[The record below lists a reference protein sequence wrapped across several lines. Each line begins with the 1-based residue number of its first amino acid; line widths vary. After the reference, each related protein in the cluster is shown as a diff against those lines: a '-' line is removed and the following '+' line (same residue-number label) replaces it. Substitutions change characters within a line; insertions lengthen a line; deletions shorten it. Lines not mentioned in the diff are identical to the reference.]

1 MSYGDANSASVLY
14 SRYTSKATLSR
25 GGLRKEE
32 GGGRFYVHEY
42 LDDCE

>member
-1 MSYGDANSASVLY
+1 MSHGDANSVSVLY
-14 SRYTSKATLSR
+14 SLKTSKAALLK

-32 GGGRFYVHEY
+32 GGGRFYVQEY